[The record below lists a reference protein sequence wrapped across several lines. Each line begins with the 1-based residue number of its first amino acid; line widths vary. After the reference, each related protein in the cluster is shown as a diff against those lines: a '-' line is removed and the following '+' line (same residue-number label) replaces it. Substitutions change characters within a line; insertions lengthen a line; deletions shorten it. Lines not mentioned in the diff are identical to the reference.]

1 MSVQAIVIEEAKR
14 AGIRQN
20 EQAQILHRSKQG
32 ISAAKNGTRRL
43 TIEELFT
50 LAEAAA
56 SPRAYMETVYEAAR
70 GIMVSPYLDGDN
82 VELNFHAVLAKTIE
96 ELEEA
101 IATIKNLMPFT
112 INRPDPNDELLRQR
126 VQDGLLQLID
136 AGVAID
142 HLIAGG
148 CERYGINIAGL
159 YAAHERKLTMK
170 GYLKKKNRLGKD
182 GR

>member
-43 TIEELFT
+43 TIDELFA

-56 SPRAYMETVYEAAR
+56 SPRAFMETVYEAAR
-70 GIMVSPYLDGDN
+70 GIMVSPYLDGGN
-82 VELNFHAVLAKTIE
+82 VELNFHAVMAKTIE

-101 IATIKNLMPFT
+101 IAAIKNIMPFT
-112 INRPDPNDELLRQR
+112 INRPDPHDEVLRQR
-126 VQDGLLQLID
+126 VQDSLLQLID

-142 HLIAGG
+142 HLIAGA
-148 CERYGINIAGL
+148 CERYNINIAGL
-159 YAAHERKLTMK
+159 YAAHERKLAQK
-170 GYLKKKNRLGKD
+170 GYIKKNRLRGKD
-182 GR
+182 GH